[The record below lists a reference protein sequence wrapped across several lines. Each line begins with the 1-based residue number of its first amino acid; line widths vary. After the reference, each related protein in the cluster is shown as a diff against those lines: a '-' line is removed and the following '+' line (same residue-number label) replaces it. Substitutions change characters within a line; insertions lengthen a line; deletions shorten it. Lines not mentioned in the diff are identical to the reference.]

1 MRARV
6 LVVQDER
13 ARALLCAYA
22 PIRDRGA
29 SLHYRT
35 VRIARLGIGI
45 MHEPPCEE
53 VVSEHPF
60 HK

>member
-1 MRARV
+1 MSADESGWRV

-35 VRIARLGIGI
+35 VRIARTD
-45 MHEPPCEE
+45 
-53 VVSEHPF
+53 
-60 HK
+60 

>member
-1 MRARV
+1 MRAHV

-13 ARALLCAYA
+13 ARAL
-22 PIRDRGA
+22 IRDRGA

-35 VRIARLGIGI
+35 VRIARLGMGI

-53 VVSEHPF
+53 VVPEHPF